1 MAQPAALASD
11 FSETLAKA
19 AEEGGEA
26 VLQLLARLLGR
37 LGEIPGAWI
46 RTERGAHHR
55 ATGATHV
62 GVRLVLPSFAWQMRC
77 CCTMRTRVGWSS

>member
-46 RTERGAHHR
+46 RTERAMHHL
-55 ATGATHV
+55 ATAPLT
-62 GVRLVLPSFAWQMRC
+62 LVCDSCGRPLHGR
-77 CCTMRTRVGWSS
+77 